1 MGKPYLGYEE
11 SEAGLVGGLQGGPL
25 STGDMRVR
33 NILNKWKTLNSM
45 RVFNQDF
52 SLLLTG
58 FFGGNGAVCE
68 LQNGK
73 EKPI

>member
-33 NILNKWKTLNSM
+33 NILNKWKTLTLCAFLARIFPHINRFFWREWGSM
-45 RVFNQDF
+45 
-52 SLLLTG
+52 
-58 FFGGNGAVCE
+58 
-68 LQNGK
+68 
-73 EKPI
+73 